1 MSTTTPIVD
10 FVRRYAQ
17 SGTSRLHMPGH
28 KGQSLLG
35 FEPWDITEIKGA
47 DELYGADGIIAQ
59 SEANATR
66 LFGTVHTYYSTEG
79 SSQCIRAMLCLALQ
93 AAPAAGQR
101 PVLLAARNA
110 HKALLY
116 AAALL
121 DFDIQ
126 WLWPAPQ
133 DAGALCSCPVSAAKL
148 TGALQ
153 GLAQQGRKPFGVYIT
168 SPDYLGGVQDIAA
181 LAEVC
186 KDFGV
191 PLLVDNAHGAY
202 LRFLPQ
208 GGQHPIALGA
218 AMCCDSGH
226 KTLPVVTGGAYLH
239 LGKNAP
245 IQDEAAVRNALA
257 LFGSTSP
264 SYLILQSLDKCN
276 QVLSEGYLGG
286 VQDIAA
292 LAEVCK
298 DFGVPLLVDNAHGA
312 YLRFLP
318 QGGQHPIA
326 LGAAMCCDSGH
337 KTLPVVTGGAYLHLG
352 KNAPIQ
358 DEAAVRNALAL
369 FGSTSPSYLIL
380 QSLDKCNQVL
390 SEGYPL
396 RLLQCCGYLTRMRRE
411 LNEAAAAKHCPGPLA
426 LESEP
431 LKVTLDAATL
441 GMTGTE
447 LAEALRSAKVECEY
461 ADPRYV
467 VLMFTPAN
475 PPQDFERLTS
485 AVLHIVENLTGPFP
499 LPEKNDRELLELE
512 HELHTCCSIRQAV
525 FAPQE
530 QVPTEQAVG
539 RICAMPTVSCPPAI
553 PIVVSGEKITSAAVR
568 LMQKYHVMQA
578 AVLRKTI

>member
-1 MSTTTPIVD
+1 MSMTTPIVD

-66 LFGTVHTYYSTEG
+66 LFDTVHTYYSTEG

-148 TGALQ
+148 EEALQ
-153 GLAQQGRKPFGVYIT
+153 GLAQQGQRPFGVYIT

-245 IQDEAAVRNALA
+245 VQDEAAVRNALA

-276 QVLSEGYLGG
+276 QILSE
-286 VQDIAA
+286 
-292 LAEVCK
+292 
-298 DFGVPLLVDNAHGA
+298 
-312 YLRFLP
+312 
-318 QGGQHPIA
+318 
-326 LGAAMCCDSGH
+326 S
-337 KTLPVVTGGAYLHLG
+337 
-352 KNAPIQ
+352 
-358 DEAAVRNALAL
+358 
-369 FGSTSPSYLIL
+369 
-380 QSLDKCNQVL
+380 
-390 SEGYPL
+390 YPL
-396 RLLQCCGYLTRMRRE
+396 RLLQCCGHLTRLRRE

-431 LKVTLDAATL
+431 LKVTLDAAVL
-441 GMTGTE
+441 GLSGTE
-447 LAEALRSAKVECEY
+447 LAEKLRAAKIECEY
-461 ADPRYV
+461 ADPRYL
-467 VLMFTPAN
+467 VLMFTPDN
-475 PPQDFERLTS
+475 PPQDFERLTA
-485 AVLHIVENLTGPFP
+485 AVLRIAEDLAGPVT
-499 LPEKNDRELLELE
+499 LPEETAGEFAELE
-512 HELHTCCSIRQAV
+512 RGLHRCCTIRQAV
-525 FAPQE
+525 FAPQK
-530 QVPTEQAVG
+530 QLPAEQAVG

-553 PIVVSGEKITSAAVR
+553 PIVVSGEQITPAAAAWMKR
-568 LMQKYHVMQA
+568 YHVEE
-578 AVLRKTI
+578 VSVIRKPQ

>member
-1 MSTTTPIVD
+1 MSMTTPIVD

-66 LFGTVHTYYSTEG
+66 LFDTVHTYYSTEG

-93 AAPAAGQR
+93 AALPAGQR

-153 GLAQQGRKPFGVYIT
+153 GLAQQGKRPFGVYIT

-245 IQDEAAVRNALA
+245 VQDEAAVRNALA

-276 QVLSEGYLGG
+276 Q
-286 VQDIAA
+286 I
-292 LAEVCK
+292 
-298 DFGVPLLVDNAHGA
+298 
-312 YLRFLP
+312 
-318 QGGQHPIA
+318 
-326 LGAAMCCDSGH
+326 
-337 KTLPVVTGGAYLHLG
+337 
-352 KNAPIQ
+352 
-358 DEAAVRNALAL
+358 
-369 FGSTSPSYLIL
+369 
-380 QSLDKCNQVL
+380 L

-396 RLLQCCGYLTRMRRE
+396 RLLQCCGHLTRLRRE

-431 LKVTLDAATL
+431 LKVTLDAAVL
-441 GMTGTE
+441 GLSGTE
-447 LAEALRSAKVECEY
+447 LAEKLRAAKIECEY
-461 ADPRYV
+461 ADPRYL
-467 VLMFTPAN
+467 VLMFTPDN
-475 PPQDFERLTS
+475 PPQDFERLS
-485 AVLHIVENLTGPFP
+485 VAVLRIAEELVGPVT
-499 LPEKNDRELLELE
+499 LPEETAGEFAALERG
-512 HELHTCCSIRQAV
+512 LHRRCTIRQAV

-530 QVPTEQAVG
+530 QLPAEQAVG

-553 PIVVSGEKITSAAVR
+553 PIVVSGEQITPAAAAWMKR
-568 LMQKYHVMQA
+568 YHVEEVSVIREPQ
-578 AVLRKTI
+578 

>member
-1 MSTTTPIVD
+1 MSMTTPIVD

-116 AAALL
+116 TAALL

-153 GLAQQGRKPFGVYIT
+153 GLAQQGRKPFGIYVT
-168 SPDYLGGVQDIAA
+168 SPDYLGGMQDIAA
-181 LAEVC
+181 LAGVC

-245 IQDEAAVRNALA
+245 VQDEAAVRNALA

-276 QVLSEGYLGG
+276 Q
-286 VQDIAA
+286 I
-292 LAEVCK
+292 
-298 DFGVPLLVDNAHGA
+298 
-312 YLRFLP
+312 
-318 QGGQHPIA
+318 
-326 LGAAMCCDSGH
+326 
-337 KTLPVVTGGAYLHLG
+337 
-352 KNAPIQ
+352 
-358 DEAAVRNALAL
+358 
-369 FGSTSPSYLIL
+369 
-380 QSLDKCNQVL
+380 L

-396 RLLQCCGYLTRMRRE
+396 RLLQCCGHLTRLRRE
-411 LNEAAAAKHCPGPLA
+411 LNEAAAAKHCPGLLA
-426 LESEP
+426 LKSEP
-431 LKVTLDAATL
+431 LKVTLDAAVL
-441 GMTGTE
+441 GLSGTE
-447 LAEALRSAKVECEY
+447 LAEKLRAAKIECEY
-461 ADPRYV
+461 ADPRYL
-467 VLMFTPAN
+467 VLMFTPDN
-475 PPQDFERLTS
+475 PPQDFERFTA
-485 AVLHIVENLTGPFP
+485 AVLRIAEELAGPVT
-499 LPEKNDRELLELE
+499 LPEETAGEFAELE
-512 HELHTCCSIRQAV
+512 RGLHRRCTIRQAV

-530 QVPTEQAVG
+530 QLPAEQAVG

-553 PIVVSGEKITSAAVR
+553 SIVVSGEQITPAAAAWMKR
-568 LMQKYHVMQA
+568 YHVEEVSVIREPQ
-578 AVLRKTI
+578 

>member
-1 MSTTTPIVD
+1 MSMTTPIVD

-66 LFGTVHTYYSTEG
+66 LFDTVHTYYSTEG

-133 DAGALCSCPVSAAKL
+133 DAGALCSCPVSVAKL

-153 GLAQQGRKPFGVYIT
+153 GLAQQGKRPFGVYIT

-186 KDFGV
+186 RDFGV

-245 IQDEAAVRNALA
+245 VQDEAAVRNALA

-276 QVLSEGYLGG
+276 Q
-286 VQDIAA
+286 I
-292 LAEVCK
+292 
-298 DFGVPLLVDNAHGA
+298 
-312 YLRFLP
+312 
-318 QGGQHPIA
+318 
-326 LGAAMCCDSGH
+326 
-337 KTLPVVTGGAYLHLG
+337 
-352 KNAPIQ
+352 
-358 DEAAVRNALAL
+358 
-369 FGSTSPSYLIL
+369 
-380 QSLDKCNQVL
+380 L

-396 RLLQCCGYLTRMRRE
+396 RLLQCCGHLTRLRRE

-431 LKVTLDAATL
+431 LKVTLDAAVL
-441 GMTGTE
+441 GLSGTE
-447 LAEALRSAKVECEY
+447 LAEKLRAAKIECEY
-461 ADPRYV
+461 ADPRYL
-467 VLMFTPAN
+467 VLMFTPDN
-475 PPQDFERLTS
+475 PPQDFERLS
-485 AVLHIVENLTGPFP
+485 AAVLRIAEELAGPVT
-499 LPEKNDRELLELE
+499 LPEETAGDFAELE
-512 HELHTCCSIRQAV
+512 RGLHRRCTIRQAV

-530 QVPTEQAVG
+530 QLPAEQAVG

-553 PIVVSGEKITSAAVR
+553 PIVVSGEQITPAAAAWMKR
-568 LMQKYHVMQA
+568 YHVEEVSVIREPQ
-578 AVLRKTI
+578 

>member
-1 MSTTTPIVD
+1 MSMTTPIVD

-47 DELYGADGIIAQ
+47 DELYEAEGIIAQ

-66 LFGTVHTYYSTEG
+66 LFGTAHTYYSTEG
-79 SSQCIRAMLCLALQ
+79 SSQCIRAMLFLALQ
-93 AAPAAGQR
+93 AAPQTGKR

-121 DFDIQ
+121 DFDVE
-126 WLWPAPQ
+126 WLWPAPE
-133 DAGALCSCPVSAAKL
+133 DSGALCSCPVPAAKL
-148 TGALQ
+148 ADALHA
-153 GLAQQGRKPFGVYIT
+153 LAQQGRKPFGVYVT

-181 LAEVC
+181 LAAVC
-186 KDFGV
+186 RAQDV

-202 LRFLPQ
+202 LRFLPE
-208 GGQHPIALGA
+208 
-218 AMCCDSGH
+218 
-226 KTLPVVTGGAYLH
+226 
-239 LGKNAP
+239 N
-245 IQDEAAVRNALA
+245 R
-257 LFGSTSP
+257 
-264 SYLILQSLDKCN
+264 
-276 QVLSEGYLGG
+276 
-286 VQDIAA
+286 
-292 LAEVCK
+292 
-298 DFGVPLLVDNAHGA
+298 
-312 YLRFLP
+312 
-318 QGGQHPIA
+318 HPIA

-396 RLLQCCGYLTRMRRE
+396 RLLQCCGYLTRLRRE
-411 LNEAAAAKHCPGPLA
+411 LNEAAEARHCPGPLA
-426 LESEP
+426 LDDEP
-431 LKVTLDAATL
+431 LKVTLDAAVL

-447 LAEALRSAKVECEY
+447 LADALRRAAIECEY
-461 ADPRYV
+461 ADPRYL
-467 VLMFTPAN
+467 VLMFTPEN
-475 PPQDFERLTS
+475 PPRDGKRLLS
-485 AVLHIVENLTGPFP
+485 AMREIIAA
-499 LPEKNDRELLELE
+499 LPDELPQPEALQGEFAALEQQ
-512 HELHTCCSIRQAV
+512 LHTRCSIRQAV

-530 QVPTEQAVG
+530 RLPVAQAEG
-539 RICAMPTVSCPPAI
+539 RVCAMPTVSCPPAI
-553 PIVVSGEKITSAAVR
+553 PIAVSGEVITPAAVR
-568 LMQKYHVMQA
+568 LMQRYHVTEVS
-578 AVLRKTI
+578 VLREN

>member
-1 MSTTTPIVD
+1 MSMTTPIVD

-66 LFGTVHTYYSTEG
+66 LFGTAHTYYSTEG

-148 TGALQ
+148 ADALH
-153 GLAQQGRKPFGVYIT
+153 GLVQQGQRPFGVYIT

-245 IQDEAAVRNALA
+245 VQDEAAVRNALA

-276 QVLSEGYLGG
+276 Q
-286 VQDIAA
+286 I
-292 LAEVCK
+292 
-298 DFGVPLLVDNAHGA
+298 
-312 YLRFLP
+312 
-318 QGGQHPIA
+318 
-326 LGAAMCCDSGH
+326 
-337 KTLPVVTGGAYLHLG
+337 
-352 KNAPIQ
+352 
-358 DEAAVRNALAL
+358 
-369 FGSTSPSYLIL
+369 
-380 QSLDKCNQVL
+380 L

-396 RLLQCCGYLTRMRRE
+396 RLLQCCGHLTRLRRE

-431 LKVTLDAATL
+431 LKVTLDAAVL
-441 GMTGTE
+441 GLSGTE
-447 LAEALRSAKVECEY
+447 LAEKLRAAKIECEY
-461 ADPRYV
+461 ADPRYL
-467 VLMFTPAN
+467 VLMFTPDN
-475 PPQDFERLTS
+475 PPQDFERLS
-485 AVLHIVENLTGPFP
+485 AAVLRIAEELVGPVT
-499 LPEKNDRELLELE
+499 LPEETAGEFAELE
-512 HELHTCCSIRQAV
+512 RGLHRRCTIRQAV

-530 QVPTEQAVG
+530 QLPAEQAVG

-553 PIVVSGEKITSAAVR
+553 PIVVSGEQITPAAAAWMKR
-568 LMQKYHVMQA
+568 YHVEEVSVIREPQ
-578 AVLRKTI
+578 

>member
-1 MSTTTPIVD
+1 MSMTTPIVD

-47 DELYGADGIIAQ
+47 DELYEADGIIAQ

-153 GLAQQGRKPFGVYIT
+153 GLAQQGKRPFGVYIT

-181 LAEVC
+181 LTEVC
-186 KDFGV
+186 KDFDV

-245 IQDEAAVRNALA
+245 VQDEAAVRNALA

-276 QVLSEGYLGG
+276 Q
-286 VQDIAA
+286 I
-292 LAEVCK
+292 
-298 DFGVPLLVDNAHGA
+298 
-312 YLRFLP
+312 
-318 QGGQHPIA
+318 
-326 LGAAMCCDSGH
+326 
-337 KTLPVVTGGAYLHLG
+337 
-352 KNAPIQ
+352 
-358 DEAAVRNALAL
+358 
-369 FGSTSPSYLIL
+369 
-380 QSLDKCNQVL
+380 L

-396 RLLQCCGYLTRMRRE
+396 RLLQCCGHLTRLRRE
-411 LNEAAAAKHCPGPLA
+411 LNEAAAAKHCSGPLA

-431 LKVTLDAATL
+431 LKVTLDAAVL
-441 GMTGTE
+441 GLSGTE
-447 LAEALRSAKVECEY
+447 LAEKLRAAKIECEY
-461 ADPRYV
+461 ADPRYL
-467 VLMFTPAN
+467 VLMFTPDN
-475 PPQDFERLTS
+475 PPQDFERLS
-485 AVLHIVENLTGPFP
+485 AAVLRIAEELAGPVT
-499 LPEKNDRELLELE
+499 LPEETAGEFAELE
-512 HELHTCCSIRQAV
+512 RGLHRRCTIRQAV

-530 QVPTEQAVG
+530 QLPAEQAVG

-553 PIVVSGEKITSAAVR
+553 PIVVSGEQITPAAAAWMKR
-568 LMQKYHVMQA
+568 YHVEDVSVIREPQ
-578 AVLRKTI
+578 

>member
-1 MSTTTPIVD
+1 MSMTTPIVD

-153 GLAQQGRKPFGVYIT
+153 GLAQQGKRPFGVYIT

-181 LAEVC
+181 LTEVC

-245 IQDEAAVRNALA
+245 VQDEAAVRNALA

-276 QVLSEGYLGG
+276 Q
-286 VQDIAA
+286 I
-292 LAEVCK
+292 
-298 DFGVPLLVDNAHGA
+298 
-312 YLRFLP
+312 
-318 QGGQHPIA
+318 
-326 LGAAMCCDSGH
+326 
-337 KTLPVVTGGAYLHLG
+337 
-352 KNAPIQ
+352 
-358 DEAAVRNALAL
+358 
-369 FGSTSPSYLIL
+369 
-380 QSLDKCNQVL
+380 L

-396 RLLQCCGYLTRMRRE
+396 RLLQCCGHLTRLRRE
-411 LNEAAAAKHCPGPLA
+411 LNEAAAKHCPGPLA

-431 LKVTLDAATL
+431 LKVTLDAAVL
-441 GMTGTE
+441 GLSGTE
-447 LAEALRSAKVECEY
+447 LAEKLRAAKIECEY
-461 ADPRYV
+461 ADPRYL
-467 VLMFTPAN
+467 VLMFTPDN
-475 PPQDFERLTS
+475 PPQDFERLTA
-485 AVLHIVENLTGPFP
+485 AVLRIAEELASPVT
-499 LPEKNDRELLELE
+499 LPEETAGEFAELE
-512 HELHTCCSIRQAV
+512 RGLHRRCTIRQAV

-530 QVPTEQAVG
+530 QLPAEQAVG

-553 PIVVSGEKITSAAVR
+553 PIVVSGEQITPAAAAWMKR
-568 LMQKYHVMQA
+568 YHVEEVSVIREPQ
-578 AVLRKTI
+578 

>member
-1 MSTTTPIVD
+1 MSMTTPIVD

-66 LFGTVHTYYSTEG
+66 LFDTVHTYYSTEG

-133 DAGALCSCPVSAAKL
+133 DAGALCSCPVSVAKL

-153 GLAQQGRKPFGVYIT
+153 GLVQQGKRPFGVYIT

-186 KDFGV
+186 RDFGV

-245 IQDEAAVRNALA
+245 VQDEAAVRNALA

-276 QVLSEGYLGG
+276 Q
-286 VQDIAA
+286 I
-292 LAEVCK
+292 
-298 DFGVPLLVDNAHGA
+298 
-312 YLRFLP
+312 
-318 QGGQHPIA
+318 
-326 LGAAMCCDSGH
+326 
-337 KTLPVVTGGAYLHLG
+337 
-352 KNAPIQ
+352 
-358 DEAAVRNALAL
+358 
-369 FGSTSPSYLIL
+369 
-380 QSLDKCNQVL
+380 L

-396 RLLQCCGYLTRMRRE
+396 RLLQCCGHLTRLRRE

-431 LKVTLDAATL
+431 LKVTLDAAVL
-441 GMTGTE
+441 GLSGTE
-447 LAEALRSAKVECEY
+447 LAEKLRAAKIECEY
-461 ADPRYV
+461 ADPRYL
-467 VLMFTPAN
+467 VLMFTPDN
-475 PPQDFERLTS
+475 PPQDFERLS
-485 AVLHIVENLTGPFP
+485 AAVLRIAEELAGPVT
-499 LPEKNDRELLELE
+499 LPEETAGEFAELE
-512 HELHTCCSIRQAV
+512 RGLHRRCTIRQAV

-530 QVPTEQAVG
+530 QLPAEQAVG

-553 PIVVSGEKITSAAVR
+553 PIVVSGEQITPAAAAWMKR
-568 LMQKYHVMQA
+568 YHVEEVSVIREPQ
-578 AVLRKTI
+578 

>member
-1 MSTTTPIVD
+1 MSMTTPIVD

-66 LFGTVHTYYSTEG
+66 LFDTVHTYYSTEG

-133 DAGALCSCPVSAAKL
+133 DAGSLCSCPVSAAKL

-153 GLAQQGRKPFGVYIT
+153 GLAQQGKRPFGVYIT

-181 LAEVC
+181 LTEVC
-186 KDFGV
+186 KDFDV

-208 GGQHPIALGA
+208 GGQHPSALGA

-245 IQDEAAVRNALA
+245 VQDEAAVRNALA

-276 QVLSEGYLGG
+276 Q
-286 VQDIAA
+286 I
-292 LAEVCK
+292 
-298 DFGVPLLVDNAHGA
+298 
-312 YLRFLP
+312 
-318 QGGQHPIA
+318 
-326 LGAAMCCDSGH
+326 
-337 KTLPVVTGGAYLHLG
+337 
-352 KNAPIQ
+352 
-358 DEAAVRNALAL
+358 
-369 FGSTSPSYLIL
+369 
-380 QSLDKCNQVL
+380 L

-396 RLLQCCGYLTRMRRE
+396 RLLQCCGHLTRLRRE
-411 LNEAAAAKHCPGPLA
+411 LNEAAAAKHCSGPLA

-431 LKVTLDAATL
+431 LKVTLDAAVL
-441 GMTGTE
+441 GLSGTE
-447 LAEALRSAKVECEY
+447 LAEKLRAAKIECEY
-461 ADPRYV
+461 ADPRYL
-467 VLMFTPAN
+467 VLMFTPDN
-475 PPQDFERLTS
+475 PPQDFERLS
-485 AVLHIVENLTGPFP
+485 AAVLRIAEELAGPVT
-499 LPEKNDRELLELE
+499 LPEETAGEFAELE
-512 HELHTCCSIRQAV
+512 RGLHRRCTIRQAV

-530 QVPTEQAVG
+530 QLPAEQAVG

-553 PIVVSGEKITSAAVR
+553 PIVVSGEQITPAAAAWMKR
-568 LMQKYHVMQA
+568 YHVEDVSVIREPQ
-578 AVLRKTI
+578 

>member
-1 MSTTTPIVD
+1 MSMTTPIVD

-148 TGALQ
+148 ADALH
-153 GLAQQGRKPFGVYIT
+153 GLAQQGQRPFGVYIT

-245 IQDEAAVRNALA
+245 VQDEAAVRNALA

-276 QVLSEGYLGG
+276 Q
-286 VQDIAA
+286 I
-292 LAEVCK
+292 
-298 DFGVPLLVDNAHGA
+298 
-312 YLRFLP
+312 
-318 QGGQHPIA
+318 
-326 LGAAMCCDSGH
+326 
-337 KTLPVVTGGAYLHLG
+337 
-352 KNAPIQ
+352 
-358 DEAAVRNALAL
+358 
-369 FGSTSPSYLIL
+369 
-380 QSLDKCNQVL
+380 L

-396 RLLQCCGYLTRMRRE
+396 RLLQCCGHLTRLRRE
-411 LNEAAAAKHCPGPLA
+411 LNEAAAVKHCPGPLA

-431 LKVTLDAATL
+431 LKVTLDAAVL
-441 GMTGTE
+441 GLSGTE
-447 LAEALRSAKVECEY
+447 LAEKLRAAKIECEY
-461 ADPRYV
+461 ADPRYL
-467 VLMFTPAN
+467 VLMFTPDN
-475 PPQDFERLTS
+475 PPQDFERLTA
-485 AVLHIVENLTGPFP
+485 AVLRIAEELAGPVT
-499 LPEKNDRELLELE
+499 LPEETAGEFAELE
-512 HELHTCCSIRQAV
+512 RGLHRRCTIRQAV

-530 QVPTEQAVG
+530 QLPAEQAVG

-553 PIVVSGEKITSAAVR
+553 PIVVSGEQITPAAAAWMKR
-568 LMQKYHVMQA
+568 YHVEEVSVIREPQ
-578 AVLRKTI
+578 

>member
-1 MSTTTPIVD
+1 MSVTTPIVD

-153 GLAQQGRKPFGVYIT
+153 GLAQQGKRPFGVYIT

-186 KDFGV
+186 RDFGV

-245 IQDEAAVRNALA
+245 VQDEAAVRNALA

-276 QVLSEGYLGG
+276 Q
-286 VQDIAA
+286 I
-292 LAEVCK
+292 
-298 DFGVPLLVDNAHGA
+298 
-312 YLRFLP
+312 
-318 QGGQHPIA
+318 
-326 LGAAMCCDSGH
+326 
-337 KTLPVVTGGAYLHLG
+337 
-352 KNAPIQ
+352 
-358 DEAAVRNALAL
+358 
-369 FGSTSPSYLIL
+369 
-380 QSLDKCNQVL
+380 L

-396 RLLQCCGYLTRMRRE
+396 RLLQCCGHLTRLRRE
-411 LNEAAAAKHCPGPLA
+411 LNEAAAKHCPGPLA
-426 LESEP
+426 LEGEP
-431 LKVTLDAATL
+431 LKVTLDAAVL
-441 GMTGTE
+441 GLSGTE
-447 LAEALRSAKVECEY
+447 LAEKLRAAKIECEY
-461 ADPRYV
+461 ADPRYL
-467 VLMFTPAN
+467 VLMFTPDN
-475 PPQDFERLTS
+475 PPQDFERLTA
-485 AVLHIVENLTGPFP
+485 AVLRIAEELAGPVT
-499 LPEKNDRELLELE
+499 LPEETAGEFAELE
-512 HELHTCCSIRQAV
+512 RGLHRRCTIRQAV

-530 QVPTEQAVG
+530 QLPAEQAVG

-553 PIVVSGEKITSAAVR
+553 PIVVSGEQITPAAAAWMKR
-568 LMQKYHVMQA
+568 YHVEEVSVIREPQ
-578 AVLRKTI
+578 

>member
-1 MSTTTPIVD
+1 MSMTTPIVD

-47 DELYGADGIIAQ
+47 DELYEAEGIIAQ

-66 LFGTVHTYYSTEG
+66 LFGTAHTYYSTEG
-79 SSQCIRAMLCLALQ
+79 SSQCIRAMLFLALQ
-93 AAPAAGQR
+93 AAPQTGKR

-121 DFDIQ
+121 DFDVE
-126 WLWPAPQ
+126 WLWPAPE
-133 DAGALCSCPVSAAKL
+133 DSGALCSCPVSAAKL
-148 TGALQ
+148 ADALHA
-153 GLAQQGRKPFGVYIT
+153 LAQQDRKPFGVYVT

-181 LAEVC
+181 LAAVC
-186 KDFGV
+186 RAQDV

-202 LRFLPQ
+202 LRFLPE
-208 GGQHPIALGA
+208 
-218 AMCCDSGH
+218 
-226 KTLPVVTGGAYLH
+226 
-239 LGKNAP
+239 N
-245 IQDEAAVRNALA
+245 R
-257 LFGSTSP
+257 
-264 SYLILQSLDKCN
+264 
-276 QVLSEGYLGG
+276 
-286 VQDIAA
+286 
-292 LAEVCK
+292 
-298 DFGVPLLVDNAHGA
+298 
-312 YLRFLP
+312 
-318 QGGQHPIA
+318 HPIA

-396 RLLQCCGYLTRMRRE
+396 RLLQCCGYLTRLRRE
-411 LNEAAAAKHCPGPLA
+411 LNEAAEARHCPGPLA
-426 LESEP
+426 LDDEP
-431 LKVTLDAATL
+431 LKVTLDAAVL

-447 LAEALRSAKVECEY
+447 LADALRRAAIECEY
-461 ADPRYV
+461 ADPRYL
-467 VLMFTPAN
+467 VLMFTPEN
-475 PPQDFERLTS
+475 PPRDGKRLLS
-485 AVLHIVENLTGPFP
+485 AMREIIAA
-499 LPEKNDRELLELE
+499 LPDELPHPEALQGEFAALEQQ
-512 HELHTCCSIRQAV
+512 LHTRCSIRQAV

-530 QVPTEQAVG
+530 RLPVAQAEG
-539 RICAMPTVSCPPAI
+539 RVCAMPTVSCPPAI
-553 PIVVSGEKITSAAVR
+553 PIAVSGEVITPAAVR
-568 LMQKYHVMQA
+568 LMQRYHVTEVS
-578 AVLRKTI
+578 VLREN

>member
-1 MSTTTPIVD
+1 MNMTTPIVD

-153 GLAQQGRKPFGVYIT
+153 GLAQQGKRPFGVYIT

-245 IQDEAAVRNALA
+245 VQDEAAVRNALA

-276 QVLSEGYLGG
+276 Q
-286 VQDIAA
+286 I
-292 LAEVCK
+292 
-298 DFGVPLLVDNAHGA
+298 
-312 YLRFLP
+312 
-318 QGGQHPIA
+318 
-326 LGAAMCCDSGH
+326 
-337 KTLPVVTGGAYLHLG
+337 
-352 KNAPIQ
+352 
-358 DEAAVRNALAL
+358 
-369 FGSTSPSYLIL
+369 
-380 QSLDKCNQVL
+380 L

-396 RLLQCCGYLTRMRRE
+396 RLLQCCGHLTRLRRE
-411 LNEAAAAKHCPGPLA
+411 LNEVSAAKHCPGPLA

-431 LKVTLDAATL
+431 LKVTLDAAVL
-441 GMTGTE
+441 GLSGTE
-447 LAEALRSAKVECEY
+447 LAEKLRAAKIECEY
-461 ADPRYV
+461 ADLRYL
-467 VLMFTPAN
+467 VLMFTPDN
-475 PPQDFERLTS
+475 PPQDFERLS
-485 AVLHIVENLTGPFP
+485 AAVLRIAEELAGPVT
-499 LPEKNDRELLELE
+499 LPEETAGEFAELE
-512 HELHTCCSIRQAV
+512 RGLHRRCTIRQAV

-530 QVPTEQAVG
+530 QLPAEQAVG

-553 PIVVSGEKITSAAVR
+553 PIVVSGEQITPAAAAWMKR
-568 LMQKYHVMQA
+568 YHVEEVSVIREPQ
-578 AVLRKTI
+578 

>member
-1 MSTTTPIVD
+1 MNMTTPIVD

-153 GLAQQGRKPFGVYIT
+153 GLAQQGKRPFGVYIT

-208 GGQHPIALGA
+208 GGQHPIALDA

-245 IQDEAAVRNALA
+245 VQDEAAVRNALA
-257 LFGSTSP
+257 MFGSTSP

-276 QVLSEGYLGG
+276 Q
-286 VQDIAA
+286 I
-292 LAEVCK
+292 
-298 DFGVPLLVDNAHGA
+298 
-312 YLRFLP
+312 
-318 QGGQHPIA
+318 
-326 LGAAMCCDSGH
+326 
-337 KTLPVVTGGAYLHLG
+337 
-352 KNAPIQ
+352 
-358 DEAAVRNALAL
+358 
-369 FGSTSPSYLIL
+369 
-380 QSLDKCNQVL
+380 L

-396 RLLQCCGYLTRMRRE
+396 RLLQCCGHLTRLRRE

-431 LKVTLDAATL
+431 LKVTLDAAVL
-441 GMTGTE
+441 GLSGTE
-447 LAEALRSAKVECEY
+447 LAEKLRAAKIECEY
-461 ADPRYV
+461 ADPRYL
-467 VLMFTPAN
+467 VLMFTPDN
-475 PPQDFERLTS
+475 PPQDFERLS
-485 AVLHIVENLTGPFP
+485 AAVLRIAEELAGPVT
-499 LPEKNDRELLELE
+499 LPEETAGEFAALERG
-512 HELHTCCSIRQAV
+512 LHRRCTIRQAV

-530 QVPTEQAVG
+530 QLPAEQAVG

-553 PIVVSGEKITSAAVR
+553 PIVVSGEQITPAAAAWMKR
-568 LMQKYHVMQA
+568 YHVEEVSVIREPQ
-578 AVLRKTI
+578 

>member
-1 MSTTTPIVD
+1 MSMTTPIVD

-66 LFGTVHTYYSTEG
+66 LFDTVHTYYSTEG

-133 DAGALCSCPVSAAKL
+133 DASALCSCPVSAAKL

-153 GLAQQGRKPFGVYIT
+153 GLAQQGKRPFGVYIT

-245 IQDEAAVRNALA
+245 VQDETAVRNALA

-276 QVLSEGYLGG
+276 Q
-286 VQDIAA
+286 I
-292 LAEVCK
+292 
-298 DFGVPLLVDNAHGA
+298 
-312 YLRFLP
+312 
-318 QGGQHPIA
+318 
-326 LGAAMCCDSGH
+326 
-337 KTLPVVTGGAYLHLG
+337 
-352 KNAPIQ
+352 
-358 DEAAVRNALAL
+358 
-369 FGSTSPSYLIL
+369 
-380 QSLDKCNQVL
+380 L

-396 RLLQCCGYLTRMRRE
+396 RLLQCCGHLTRLRRE

-431 LKVTLDAATL
+431 LKVTLDAAVL
-441 GMTGTE
+441 GLSGTE
-447 LAEALRSAKVECEY
+447 LAEKLRAAKIECEY
-461 ADPRYV
+461 ADPRYL
-467 VLMFTPAN
+467 VLMFTPDN
-475 PPQDFERLTS
+475 PPQDFERLS
-485 AVLHIVENLTGPFP
+485 VAVLRITEELAGPVTFP
-499 LPEKNDRELLELE
+499 EETAGEFAELE
-512 HELHTCCSIRQAV
+512 RGLHRRCTIRQAV

-530 QVPTEQAVG
+530 QLPAEQAVG

-553 PIVVSGEKITSAAVR
+553 PIVVSGEQITPAVAAWMKR
-568 LMQKYHVMQA
+568 YHVEEVSVIREPQ
-578 AVLRKTI
+578 

>member
-1 MSTTTPIVD
+1 MSVTTPIVD

-59 SEANATR
+59 SETNATR

-93 AAPAAGQR
+93 AAPADGQR

-153 GLAQQGRKPFGVYIT
+153 GLAQQGKRPFGVYIT

-181 LAEVC
+181 LAEAC

-245 IQDEAAVRNALA
+245 VQDEAAVRNALA

-276 QVLSEGYLGG
+276 Q
-286 VQDIAA
+286 I
-292 LAEVCK
+292 
-298 DFGVPLLVDNAHGA
+298 
-312 YLRFLP
+312 
-318 QGGQHPIA
+318 
-326 LGAAMCCDSGH
+326 
-337 KTLPVVTGGAYLHLG
+337 
-352 KNAPIQ
+352 
-358 DEAAVRNALAL
+358 
-369 FGSTSPSYLIL
+369 
-380 QSLDKCNQVL
+380 L

-396 RLLQCCGYLTRMRRE
+396 RLLQCCGHLTRLRRE

-431 LKVTLDAATL
+431 LKVTLDAAVL
-441 GMTGTE
+441 GLSGTE
-447 LAEALRSAKVECEY
+447 LAEKLRAAKIECEY
-461 ADPRYV
+461 ADPRYL
-467 VLMFTPAN
+467 VLMFTPDN
-475 PPQDFERLTS
+475 PPQDFERLS
-485 AVLHIVENLTGPFP
+485 AAVLRIAEELAGPVT
-499 LPEKNDRELLELE
+499 LPEETASEFAELE
-512 HELHTCCSIRQAV
+512 RGLHRCCTIRQAV

-530 QVPTEQAVG
+530 QLPAEQAVG

-553 PIVVSGEKITSAAVR
+553 PIVVSGEQITPAVAAWMKR
-568 LMQKYHVMQA
+568 YHVEEVSVIREPQ
-578 AVLRKTI
+578 

>member
-1 MSTTTPIVD
+1 MSMTTPIVD

-66 LFGTVHTYYSTEG
+66 LFGTAHTYYSTEG

-148 TGALQ
+148 EDALQ
-153 GLAQQGRKPFGVYIT
+153 GLAQQGQRPFGVYIT

-239 LGKNAP
+239 LGKNASV
-245 IQDEAAVRNALA
+245 QDEAAVRNALA

-276 QVLSEGYLGG
+276 Q
-286 VQDIAA
+286 I
-292 LAEVCK
+292 
-298 DFGVPLLVDNAHGA
+298 
-312 YLRFLP
+312 
-318 QGGQHPIA
+318 
-326 LGAAMCCDSGH
+326 
-337 KTLPVVTGGAYLHLG
+337 
-352 KNAPIQ
+352 
-358 DEAAVRNALAL
+358 
-369 FGSTSPSYLIL
+369 
-380 QSLDKCNQVL
+380 L

-396 RLLQCCGYLTRMRRE
+396 RLLQCCGHLTRLRRE
-411 LNEAAAAKHCPGPLA
+411 LNEAAAVKHCPGPLA

-431 LKVTLDAATL
+431 LKVTLDAAVL
-441 GMTGTE
+441 GLSGTE
-447 LAEALRSAKVECEY
+447 LAEKLRAAKIECEY
-461 ADPRYV
+461 ADPRYL
-467 VLMFTPAN
+467 VLMFTPDN
-475 PPQDFERLTS
+475 PPQDFERLS
-485 AVLHIVENLTGPFP
+485 AAVLRIAEELAGPVT
-499 LPEKNDRELLELE
+499 LPEETAGEFAELE
-512 HELHTCCSIRQAV
+512 RGLHRRCTIRQAV

-530 QVPTEQAVG
+530 QLPAEQAVG

-553 PIVVSGEKITSAAVR
+553 PIVVSGEQITPAAAAWMKR
-568 LMQKYHVMQA
+568 YHVEEVSVIREPQ
-578 AVLRKTI
+578 